1 MSLAS
6 LFRRNRHRD
15 AASRLYEAIVAQA
28 REPVF
33 FTGFGVPDTFDGRFE
48 LIALH
53 GFLVLNRLKDARP
66 RMTQLAQQLFDLM
79 FADFDRALREMGVG
93 DLGVGR
99 QVKTMAQ
106 GFYGRIA
113 AYEEGL
119 KAGEAAALG
128 QALRRNLYGTV
139 TAADR
144 EVDGIARYVRVCAD
158 AISAQPAARL
168 AEGFVTFAALPGAV
182 EPSAMGAA

>member
-15 AASRLYEAIVAQA
+15 AALRLYHAIVAQA
-28 REPVF
+28 RAPVF
-33 FTGFGVPDTFDGRFE
+33 FAGFGVPDTFDGRFE

-53 GFLVLNRLKDARP
+53 GYLVLNRLKAERP
-66 RMTQLAQQLFDLM
+66 RTAALAQDLFDVM
-79 FADFDRALREMGVG
+79 FADFDRGLREMGVG

-106 GFYGRIA
+106 AFYGRIG
-113 AYEEGL
+113 AYDEGL
-119 KAGEAAALG
+119 AADGPAPLAE
-128 QALRRNLYGTV
+128 ALRRNLYGTV

-144 EVDGIARYVRVCAD
+144 DIAGIAAYLRRCVAEI
-158 AISAQPAARL
+158 AAQPVARL
-168 AEGFVTFAALPGAV
+168 IAGEVSFAALPA
-182 EPSAMGAA
+182 AAGAA

>member
-15 AASRLYEAIVAQA
+15 AALRLYHAIVAQA
-28 REPVF
+28 RAPVF
-33 FTGFGVPDTFDGRFE
+33 FAGFGVPDTFDGRFE

-53 GFLVLNRLKDARP
+53 GYLVLNRLKAERP
-66 RMTQLAQQLFDLM
+66 RTAALAQDLFDVM
-79 FADFDRALREMGVG
+79 FADFDRGLREMGVG

-106 GFYGRIA
+106 AFYGRIG
-113 AYEEGL
+113 AYDEGL
-119 KAGEAAALG
+119 AADGPAPLAE
-128 QALRRNLYGTV
+128 ALRRNLYGTV

-144 EVDGIARYVRVCAD
+144 DIAGIAAYLRRCVAEI
-158 AISAQPAARL
+158 AAQPVARL
-168 AEGFVTFAALPGAV
+168 IAGEVSFAALPAT
-182 EPSAMGAA
+182 AGAA

>member
-15 AASRLYEAIVAQA
+15 AALRLYHAIVAQA
-28 REPVF
+28 RAPVF
-33 FTGFGVPDTFDGRFE
+33 FAGFGVPDTFDGRFE

-53 GFLVLNRLKDARP
+53 GYLVLNRLKAERP
-66 RMTQLAQQLFDLM
+66 RTAALAQDLFDVM
-79 FADFDRALREMGVG
+79 FADFDRGLREMGVG

-106 GFYGRIA
+106 AFYGRIG
-113 AYEEGL
+113 AYDEGL
-119 KAGEAAALG
+119 EADGPAPLAE
-128 QALRRNLYGTV
+128 ALRRNLYGTV

-144 EVDGIARYVRVCAD
+144 DIAGIAAYLRRCVAEI
-158 AISAQPAARL
+158 AAQPVARL
-168 AEGFVTFAALPGAV
+168 IAGEVSFAALPA
-182 EPSAMGAA
+182 AAGAA

>member
-15 AASRLYEAIVAQA
+15 AALRLYHAIVAQA
-28 REPVF
+28 RAPVF
-33 FTGFGVPDTFDGRFE
+33 FVGFGVPDTFDGRFE

-53 GFLVLNRLKDARP
+53 GYLVLNRLKAERP
-66 RMTQLAQQLFDLM
+66 RTAALAQDLFDVM
-79 FADFDRALREMGVG
+79 FADFDRGLREMGVG

-106 GFYGRIA
+106 AFYGRIG
-113 AYEEGL
+113 AYDEGL
-119 KAGEAAALG
+119 AADGPAPLAE
-128 QALRRNLYGTV
+128 ALRRNLYGTV

-144 EVDGIARYVRVCAD
+144 DIAGIAAYLRRCVAEI
-158 AISAQPAARL
+158 AAQPVARL
-168 AEGFVTFAALPGAV
+168 IAGEVSFAALPA
-182 EPSAMGAA
+182 AAGAA